1 MHTYMLM
8 YIHVYSNINALINA
22 CTYILPA
29 KVMARPPLM
38 QKGLLMVA
46 VGQDRTTGLG

>member
-8 YIHVYSNINALINA
+8 YIHVYSNINAR
-22 CTYILPA
+22 TYILPA